1 MLVSRV
7 IVAEDQI
14 IDVLT
19 AAGLKQPD
27 ISIPTPKTV
36 GKLPSKVRKRCL
48 WFGRDFREFREFR
61 TSGFIAIWFSS
72 FLINF
77 LGADTVR
84 DITLLGYQSR

>member
-14 IDVLT
+14 IDVLA

-27 ISIPTPKTV
+27 ISILTPKTV

-48 WFGRDFREFREFR
+48 WFGRDFREFR